1 MKRAHLVVKELLE
14 NPTLVLDFDGGRIPL
29 KKIEKELA
37 KNYSLS
43 LSDIDTT
50 TIVYLLLD
58 ELLNRQ
64 RGADVQEVI
73 LDFGCGFSFEKITF
87 IPEGVWHALL
97 LMKGQNR
104 VGCIKIATDVSEFA
118 ESFKFFYGEEAVE
131 QKVEAGTVW
140 KEMVPS
146 ITAVYSK
153 YYGAYLHAYG
163 AIRVYNPE
171 TKELDWVKECD
182 ATDEKSV
189 YPKGFRLVEKQA
201 RWIPSRGG
209 YVPKDEAVKS
219 SFAGNHYVWK
229 YDPDIVFTGKYYV
242 PREVIGKY
250 FIYVDGTYYRRRSL
264 KVFCGGVDHWGLHM
278 FRPNGVKA
286 IKEKI
291 RNQYKGLTV
300 LSAS

>member
-1 MKRAHLVVKELLE
+1 MKRDRLVVKELLE

-43 LSDIDTT
+43 LSDIDTA

-73 LDFGCGFSFEKITF
+73 LDFGSGFAFEKITS

-104 VGCIKIATDVSEFA
+104 VGCIKIATDVNEFA

-140 KEMVPS
+140 KKMVPA
-146 ITAVYSK
+146 ITAVYSN
-153 YYGAYLHAYG
+153 YYGVYLHAYQ
-163 AIRVYNPE
+163 AVRVYNPE

-182 ATDEKSV
+182 ATSDRSL

-201 RWIPSRGG
+201 RWIPFKG
-209 YVPKDEAVKS
+209 YVPKGEAAKS
-219 SFAGNHYVWK
+219 SFADNNYVWI

-242 PREVIGKY
+242 PREKLDKY
-250 FIYVDGTYYRRRSL
+250 FIYIDGIYYRRRTL
-264 KVFCGGVDHWGLHM
+264 KVFCGGVNHWGLHM
-278 FRPNGVKA
+278 FRPDGFRA
-286 IKEKI
+286 IKERI
-291 RNQYKGLTV
+291 RTKYKGMTV
-300 LSAS
+300 LKAS